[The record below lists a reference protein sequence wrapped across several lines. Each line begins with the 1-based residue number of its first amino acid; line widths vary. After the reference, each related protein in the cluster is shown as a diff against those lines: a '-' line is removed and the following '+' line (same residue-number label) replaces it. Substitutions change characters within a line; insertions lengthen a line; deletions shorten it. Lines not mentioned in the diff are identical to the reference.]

1 MKVFNL
7 SFFNANYKKMNYM
20 KTQILNQRQ
29 QPMLPMIKP
38 NVQTPMIAKS
48 NGNSDQEEQ
57 PKQIQVMGGFEAQL
71 AEFLNVLNQNP
82 DPQQIKVNAFA
93 NNSRYLPIEYLESQL
108 DIVFGGLWQLKHVGG
123 VNFMGNSIS
132 VDVELR
138 VFHPVA
144 KIWLTRAGS
153 GAVQIQLD
161 QNGFAK
167 PKSVERAVGAAL
179 AMAEKNA
186 IKKLGGLFGKYLNRG
201 GDEVA
206 EYYSFMYSS
215 KIVNQ

>member
-1 MKVFNL
+1 
-7 SFFNANYKKMNYM
+7 MN
-20 KTQILNQRQ
+20 TTRQILNQPL
-29 QPMLPMIKP
+29 QPMLPMVKPNGQAPMIVKP
-38 NVQTPMIAKS
+38 NVDTVKIIESK
-48 NGNSDQEEQ
+48 EQ
-57 PKQIQVMGGFEAQL
+57 AEIDDVTTRL
-71 AEFLNVLNQNP
+71 LEFLNVLNQQP
-82 DPQQIKVNAFA
+82 DPQQVKVNAFA
-93 NNSRYLPIEYLESQL
+93 NNSHYLPIEYLESQL

-123 VNFMGNSIS
+123 VNFVGNSIAAN
-132 VDVELR
+132 VELR
-138 VFHPVA
+138 VFHPIA

-167 PKSVERAVGAAL
+167 PKSVEKATGAAL

-206 EYYSFMYSS
+206 EYYSYMYGT

>member
-1 MKVFNL
+1 
-7 SFFNANYKKMNYM
+7 M

-29 QPMLPMIKP
+29 QPMLPMVKP
-38 NVQTPMIAKS
+38 NGQNPMITKPNGSSDQVVQTK
-48 NGNSDQEEQ
+48 E
-57 PKQIQVMGGFEAQL
+57 IQVLDDFTAQL

-82 DPQQIKVNAFA
+82 DPQQIKINAFA

-123 VNFMGNSIS
+123 VNFVGNSIS

-138 VFHPVA
+138 VFHPIA

-161 QNGFAK
+161 PNGFAK
-167 PKSVERAVGAAL
+167 PKSVEKATGAAL
-179 AMAEKNA
+179 SMAEKNA

-206 EYYSFMYSS
+206 EYYSFMYST

>member
-1 MKVFNL
+1 
-7 SFFNANYKKMNYM
+7 MNPN
-20 KTQILNQRQ
+20 TQILNQRQ
-29 QPMLPMIKP
+29 QMVPMVKP
-38 NVQTPMIAKS
+38 IGQTPMIAKPTGDE
-48 NGNSDQEEQ
+48 NQAVETKAVQELDE
-57 PKQIQVMGGFEAQL
+57 FTTQL
-71 AEFLNVLNQNP
+71 QDFLNVLNQKP
-82 DPQQIKVNAFA
+82 DPKQIKVNAYA
-93 NNSRYLPIEYLESQL
+93 NNSNYLPIEYLESQL

-123 VNFMGNSIS
+123 VSYVGNSLTAN
-132 VDVELR
+132 VELR

-144 KIWLTRAGS
+144 KVWLTRAGS

-161 QNGFAK
+161 PNGFAK
-167 PKSVERAVGAAL
+167 PKSVEKGTGAAL

-206 EYYSFMYSS
+206 EYYSFMYGT